1 MNYLYTKKQYIPSD
15 EFALKVTNRG
25 FHYGDGFFESIR
37 VVNGKPCF
45 FGSHFTRIMES
56 MKALKM
62 HASVDF
68 DERVLS
74 KEVQRLLE
82 KNEIREGGR
91 IRITFTRN
99 ANGTYLPDNNEA
111 EYVIEAY
118 PLEHNM
124 FFLNQQGKNID
135 IFPDMKK
142 QINSLSYYKT
152 LNCQL
157 YVMASIYGKQNGL
170 DDCLIQN
177 YKLGII
183 ESTSSNLFI
192 VSNGVLYTPGLE
204 DGCIGGIMRMQII
217 NLALENQIKVY
228 ECGLN
233 PQNLLAADE
242 IFLSNA
248 IQGVQWVGSYRTKRY
263 FNEMSRRMIA
273 LLNDQVRVSR
283 AVS

>member
-1 MNYLYTKKQYIPSD
+1 MNFLYTKKQFIPS
-15 EFALKVTNRG
+15 ENASINVMNRG

-45 FGSHFTRIMES
+45 FSSHYSRILES

-62 HASVDF
+62 HSPVDL
-68 DERVLS
+68 EEQSLL

-82 KNEIREGGR
+82 KNEIRQGGR
-91 IRITFTRN
+91 VRITFTRN
-99 ANGTYLPDNNEA
+99 ALGTYLPDNNEA

-118 PLEHNM
+118 ALEHNM
-124 FFLNQQGKNID
+124 FFLNQQGRNID
-135 IFPDMKK
+135 IFPEMKK
-142 QINSLSYYKT
+142 QINSLSVYKT

-183 ESTSSNLFI
+183 EATSSNLFI

-217 NLALENQIKVY
+217 NLALDNNIKVY
-228 ECGLN
+228 ECSLN

-263 FNEMSRRMIA
+263 FNEMSRKMIS
-273 LLNDQVRVSR
+273 LLNDQVRAKSPVS
-283 AVS
+283 